1 MPGYCFKFE
10 GYGNGNRSTGV
21 AFSDGRYG
29 GWRVLGLRGSSR
41 NFLDDWFRVG
51 GYFLGD
57 ELFFNGAGIGYGFE
71 ASFSIKLFVIRSTSS
86 NPLFSNYFLWLLLVN
101 SVLFSLIWM
110 SYFQRWWI
118 TKVQVFIKLLRAS
131 KYKITND
138 GNLYK
143 FNESSQRFNLL
154 QLLKRNIEEYK
165 WSEKKLRMR
174 SQIDFA
180 GP

>member
-101 SVLFSLIWM
+101 FVLFSLIWM

-118 TKVQVFIKLLRAS
+118 TKVQVFIKLLRAR

-143 FNESSQRFNLL
+143 FNESS
-154 QLLKRNIEEYK
+154 
-165 WSEKKLRMR
+165 
-174 SQIDFA
+174 
-180 GP
+180 

>member
-118 TKVQVFIKLLRAS
+118 TKVQVFIKLLRAR

-154 QLLKRNIEEYK
+154 QLLKRNIEEHK

>member
-101 SVLFSLIWM
+101 FVLFSLIWM

-118 TKVQVFIKLLRAS
+118 TKVQVFIKLLRAR

>member
-1 MPGYCFKFE
+1 
-10 GYGNGNRSTGV
+10 
-21 AFSDGRYG
+21 
-29 GWRVLGLRGSSR
+29 
-41 NFLDDWFRVG
+41 
-51 GYFLGD
+51 
-57 ELFFNGAGIGYGFE
+57 
-71 ASFSIKLFVIRSTSS
+71 
-86 NPLFSNYFLWLLLVN
+86 
-101 SVLFSLIWM
+101 M

-180 GP
+180 GPWIHCCINGNNICDNNIIEMPVEFTIVRIKAEK